1 MVILDIETYRDYFL
15 VTFKSLQHNKI
26 AQFELYENNPLNI
39 QAIKSIM
46 DKNTTVS
53 FNGLSYDL
61 PVIALALK
69 GANNEKLK
77 AFSDA
82 IIKSNLPSWRICK
95 DFNVYVPKQW
105 DHIDLI
111 EIAPGQASLK
121 IYGGRLNA
129 PKLQD
134 LPIEPD
140 ASITPD
146 LRELMRTY
154 CVNDIE
160 TTELL
165 LNKLLPQIELRKAMS
180 EQYGLD
186 LRSKSD
192 AQIAETIIKSELT
205 ALTGNEYRPE
215 RMNENTV
222 IHYRDPEFIEY
233 QSEQLQ
239 SIFKRILETEFTLG
253 LNGSVVM
260 PDWLKDTK
268 IQIGNGFYQMGIGG
282 LHSCEKSQVVTANN
296 NQFLIDCDVASYYPS
311 IILQQKLAPKSMGKD
326 FIELY
331 QSIVTRRLNAKH
343 RCAEIGKQ
351 LKIIDSEMEKDA
363 LLKELSSQTINM
375 NTLKLSINGSFGK
388 LGSKYSALY
397 APELL
402 IQTTITGQLALLML
416 IEKLELT
423 GIRVVSANTD
433 GIVVYGDKSLLRELE
448 VITWDWMLLTS
459 YQLEETHYKTIASRD
474 VNNYIAVK
482 TDGKIKRKG
491 CFAESGLSK
500 NPEFIIIYDAVCN
513 YVGKN
518 IPIEETIT
526 NCTDITKF
534 LAVRRVTGGAL
545 WRDEYLG
552 KAVRFYYSSDVDS
565 DECIRYAKNSNKV
578 PKSNGAKPLMV
589 LPEKFPSDVNFKV
602 YINEANDLLKDIG
615 YA

>member
-146 LRELMRTY
+146 LREPMRTY

-282 LHSCEKSQVVTANN
+282 LHSCEKSQVVTADD

-326 FIELY
+326 FLKLY
-331 QSIVTRRLNAKH
+331 QSIVTRRLEAKH
-343 RCAEIGKQ
+343 SGDIVTADT
-351 LKIIDSEMEKDA
+351 LKICV
-363 LLKELSSQTINM
+363 
-375 NTLKLSINGSFGK
+375 NGSFGK

-416 IEKLELT
+416 IEKLELVN
-423 GIRVVSANTD
+423 IRVVSANTD

-448 VITWDWMLLTS
+448 VITWDWMLSTS

-526 NCTDITKF
+526 NCADITKF

-552 KAVRFYYSSDVDS
+552 KAVRFYYSSDVDPG
-565 DECIRYAKNSNKV
+565 ECIRYAKNSNKV

-602 YINEANDLLKDIG
+602 YIDEAKDLLKDIG

>member
-146 LRELMRTY
+146 LREPMRTY

-260 PDWLKDTK
+260 PGWLKDTK

-282 LHSCEKSQVVTANN
+282 LHSCEKSQVVTADD

-343 RCAEIGKQ
+343 RCAEIEKQ
-351 LKIIDSEMEKDA
+351 LKVIDDEMKKEA

-416 IEKLELT
+416 IEKLELA

-448 VITWDWMLLTS
+448 VITWDWMLSTS

-552 KAVRFYYSSDVDS
+552 KAVRFYYSSDVDP

>member
-1 MVILDIETYRDYFL
+1 MVILDIETYHDYFL
-15 VTFKSLQHNKI
+15 ITFKSLQHNKI
-26 AQFELYENNPLNI
+26 AQFELYENHPLNI
-39 QAIKSIM
+39 DAIRSIM
-46 DKNTTVS
+46 RKNTTVS

-77 AFSDA
+77 EFSDA
-82 IIKSNLPSWRICK
+82 IIKSNLPSWRVCK
-95 DFNVYVPKQW
+95 DFNVFVPKEW

-111 EIAPGQASLK
+111 EVAPGQASLK

-129 PKLQD
+129 EKLQD

-140 ASITPD
+140 ASITPE

-165 LNKLLPQIELRKAMS
+165 LNKLIPQIELRKAMS
-180 EQYGLD
+180 AQYGLD

-205 ALTGNEYRPE
+205 ALTGNEYRPD
-215 RMNENTV
+215 RMSENTV

-233 QSEQLQ
+233 QSEQLKNVF
-239 SIFKRILETEFTLG
+239 SHILETDFTLG
-253 LNGSVVM
+253 TNGSVVM
-260 PDWLKDTK
+260 PEWLKDTK
-268 IQIGNGFYQMGIGG
+268 IKIGNGNYQMGIGG
-282 LHSCEKSQVVTANN
+282 LHSCEKSQTITASNN
-296 NQFLIDCDVASYYPS
+296 EFLIDCDVASYYPS
-311 IILQQKLAPKSMGKD
+311 IILQQKLAPKTMGND
-326 FIELY
+326 FLELY

-343 RCAEIGKQ
+343 SGDTVTADT
-351 LKIIDSEMEKDA
+351 LKICV
-363 LLKELSSQTINM
+363 
-375 NTLKLSINGSFGK
+375 NGSFGK

-416 IEKLELT
+416 IEKLEAV
-423 GIRVVSANTD
+423 GIRVISANTD
-433 GIVVYGDKSLLRELE
+433 GIVTYADKSLLRELE
-448 VITWDWMLLTS
+448 VITWDWMLTTS
-459 YQLEETHYKTIASRD
+459 YQLEETHYKTISSRD

-482 TDGKIKRKG
+482 TDGKVKRKG

-513 YVGKN
+513 YVAKN
-518 IPIEETIT
+518 IPIEQTIT
-526 NCTDITKF
+526 ECNDITKF

-552 KAVRFYYSSDVDS
+552 KAVRFYYSSSVSD
-565 DECIRYAKNSNKV
+565 DECIRYSKNSNKV
-578 PKSNGAKPLMV
+578 PKSNGAKPLML
-589 LPEKFPSDVNFKV
+589 LPEFFPSDVNFQI
-602 YINEANDLLKDIG
+602 YIKEANDLLKDIG

>member
-26 AQFELYENNPLNI
+26 AQFELYENNPLNT

-69 GANNEKLK
+69 GADNEKLK

-129 PKLQD
+129 TKLQD

-222 IHYRDPEFIEY
+222 IHYHDPEFIEY

-239 SIFKRILETEFTLG
+239 SIFKRILETQFTLG

-268 IQIGNGFYQMGIGG
+268 IKIGNGFYQMGIGG
-282 LHSCEKSQVVTANN
+282 LHSCEKSQVVTAND

-343 RCAEIGKQ
+343 RCAEIEKR
-351 LKIIDSEMEKDA
+351 LKVIDSE
-363 LLKELSSQTINM
+363 
-375 NTLKLSINGSFGK
+375 
-388 LGSKYSALY
+388 
-397 APELL
+397 
-402 IQTTITGQLALLML
+402 
-416 IEKLELT
+416 IEKLE
-423 GIRVVSANTD
+423 S
-433 GIVVYGDKSLLRELE
+433 EL
-448 VITWDWMLLTS
+448 
-459 YQLEETHYKTIASRD
+459 
-474 VNNYIAVK
+474 
-482 TDGKIKRKG
+482 
-491 CFAESGLSK
+491 
-500 NPEFIIIYDAVCN
+500 
-513 YVGKN
+513 
-518 IPIEETIT
+518 
-526 NCTDITKF
+526 
-534 LAVRRVTGGAL
+534 
-545 WRDEYLG
+545 
-552 KAVRFYYSSDVDS
+552 
-565 DECIRYAKNSNKV
+565 
-578 PKSNGAKPLMV
+578 PK
-589 LPEKFPSDVNFKV
+589 
-602 YINEANDLLKDIG
+602 
-615 YA
+615 